1 MRLFTPTT
9 LKISAIGLKNLQDD
23 NWMQGNFYFIAEEAY
38 QKNTNIFHKT
48 IKNGFLFCLGENFY
62 SDYLKPHN
70 IITGCPEKNEELYLD
85 LYNGLSQLIDFFK
98 YHSLKIHNKDKDL
111 SKYIDEV
118 LVEYEETE
126 ISQIGSEKYTDYLTG
141 IWKLLLNENA
151 IEVEKLKPL
160 YAENYA
166 ERVFHDRELCEYIST
181 NLQQSGFG
189 WGEYDTPSFEK
200 PKKWIERNRWHRWV
214 ERAVIARDRGDCAIC
229 GKHLVF
235 EAEENNIDHIV
246 ALSVGGTNDLVNLQ
260 LTCPL
265 CNKKKSIKSQAVS
278 SSIPSYLGSI
288 VSRKT

>member
-1 MRLFTPTT
+1 MRLFTPTA
-9 LKISAIGLKNLQDD
+9 LKISAIGLKNLQDQ
-23 NWMQGNFYFIAEEAY
+23 NWMEGNFYFIAEEAY
-38 QKNTNIFHKT
+38 QNNTNIFHKT
-48 IKNGFLFCLGENFY
+48 IKKGFLFCLGESFY

-70 IITGCPEKNEELYLD
+70 IIDGFPENNEELYFD
-85 LYNGLSQLIDFFK
+85 LYSGISQLLEFLK
-98 YHSLKIHNKDKDL
+98 YHNLKVYDKDKEL
-111 SKYIDEV
+111 SIYIDEV
-118 LVEYEETE
+118 LFEYEETE
-126 ISQIGSEKYTDYLTG
+126 ISRIGSEEYTSYLTDM
-141 IWKLLLNENA
+141 WKLLLKENA
-151 IEVEKLKPL
+151 IELEKLKLL
-160 YAENYA
+160 YAGNYA

-189 WGEYDTPSFEK
+189 WGEYNIASSEN
-200 PKKWIERNRWHRWV
+200 PKKWIERIKWPIWV

-265 CNKKKSIKSQAVS
+265 CNKKKSTKLQAVN

-288 VSRKT
+288 VSRRT

>member
-1 MRLFTPTT
+1 MRLFTPSA
-9 LKISAIGLKNLQDD
+9 LKISAIGLKNLQDE
-23 NWMQGNFYFIAEEAY
+23 NWMEGNFYFIAEEAY
-38 QKNTNIFHKT
+38 QKNTNMFHKT
-48 IKNGFLFCLGENFY
+48 IKNGFLFCLGETFY

-70 IITGCPEKNEELYLD
+70 IITGFPEKNEELYFD
-85 LYNGLSQLIDFFK
+85 LYIGLSQLIEFLK
-98 YHSLKIHNKDKDL
+98 YHNLKVHDKDKEL

-118 LVEYEETE
+118 LVEYEEAE
-126 ISQIGSEKYTDYLTG
+126 ISMIDSEESVDYLTG

-151 IEVEKLKPL
+151 IELEKLKPL
-160 YAENYA
+160 YAGNYA

-189 WGEYDTPSFEK
+189 WGEYNAASSEH
-200 PKKWIERNRWHRWV
+200 PKKWIERSSWPRWV

-265 CNKKKSIKSQAVS
+265 CNKKKSIKLQAVS